1 MIIGGSEKM
10 VVWDDLNPAQRL
22 SVYDTG
28 VDLTASDD
36 AAAAEKQRQLRIA
49 YRAGEI
55 RAPALTEA
63 EALYGAVSEFLGSI
77 NEGRAPAT
85 DGHAGLRVL
94 AALEAS
100 RFSLQG
106 GGVMTPIYSF

>member
-10 VVWDDLNPAQRL
+10 IVWDDLHPAMRL
-22 SVYDTG
+22 SLYDTG

-36 AAAAEKQRQLRIA
+36 AADAERQRQLRIS
-49 YRAGEI
+49 YRSGAVT
-55 RAPALTEA
+55 APALRETEA
-63 EALYGAVSEFLGSI
+63 LFGAVSELVTSI
-77 NEGRAPAT
+77 NDGRTPAT

-106 GGVMTPIYSF
+106 GGVLTPIYSF